1 MAEPIDIYS
10 DFFQMNTGPYG
21 STLNFMLS
29 PSTPPAPGK
38 MPQSETLAT
47 IRMSLEHL
55 KLMTFVLRRQ
65 IMTHERQSG
74 VTIQLPR
81 QVLDSLGISTDDW
94 DSLWKLL

>member
-1 MAEPIDIYS
+1 MAEPVDIYS
-10 DFFQMNTGPYG
+10 DSFQVNTGPYG

-38 MPQSETLAT
+38 TPQPETLAT

-65 IMTHERQSG
+65 IMHHEQQTG
-74 VTIQLPR
+74 VNIQVPT
-81 QVLDSLGISTDDW
+81 QVLDSLSISPEDW

>member
-1 MAEPIDIYS
+1 MVEPVDIYS
-10 DFFQMNTGPYG
+10 DSFQLNTGPYG

-38 MPQSETLAT
+38 TPQSETLAT

-65 IMTHERQSG
+65 IMIHEQQAG
-74 VTIQLPR
+74 VNIQVPT
-81 QVLDSLGISTDDW
+81 QVLHSLGINPEDW
-94 DSLWKLL
+94 DSLWKIL

>member
-1 MAEPIDIYS
+1 MAEPVDIYS
-10 DFFQMNTGPYG
+10 DSFQLNTGPYG

-38 MPQSETLAT
+38 TPQPETLAT

-65 IMTHERQSG
+65 IMHHEQHSG
-74 VTIQLPR
+74 VTIQVPT
-81 QVLDSLGISTDDW
+81 QVLNSLGISPDDW
-94 DSLWKLL
+94 DSLWKVI